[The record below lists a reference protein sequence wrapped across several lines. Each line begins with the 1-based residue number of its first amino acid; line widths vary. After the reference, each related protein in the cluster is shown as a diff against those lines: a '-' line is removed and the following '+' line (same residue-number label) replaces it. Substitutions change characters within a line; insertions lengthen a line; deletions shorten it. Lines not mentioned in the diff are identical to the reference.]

1 MDLTCFFVYSAFL
14 VFCMGR
20 PFAIQI
26 DLVTIS
32 AGRFLSIIMFFSAFG
47 TNLWFRLGR
56 KCLFWIIFFTNP
68 IDSFI
73 SIVFDI
79 LVSGS
84 LASLF
89 LETIIFLSLFLSL
102 LPLDIWFTFLFVR
115 PYLVIFFSLF
125 VADFLPL
132 ALFLPPPRLAFLNRF
147 LLTLTFLIRSGYASK
162 NENDLIVIPYINI
175 FGSYFI

>member
-1 MDLTCFFVYSAFL
+1 MIL
-14 VFCMGR
+14 
-20 PFAIQI
+20 
-26 DLVTIS
+26 
-32 AGRFLSIIMFFSAFG
+32 
-47 TNLWFRLGR
+47 
-56 KCLFWIIFFTNP
+56 LF
-68 IDSFI
+68 